1 MGIQNRS
8 LEDEQKKELH
18 CSLIRGSATG
28 ESDIVFH
35 APHAMDIDS
44 AKLSAVGLSG
54 SPTAQLQIQRFVTG
68 AGQTTIALG
77 PAVTLVA
84 VGTSGPQSFSFSSTA
99 LQAGDQIVATHAGT
113 NAAVDQ
119 LAVAMVVEATQDIKS
134 WDF

>member
-18 CSLIRGSATG
+18 CSLIRETTTA
-28 ESDIVFH
+28 ESDIIFH
-35 APHAMDIDS
+35 APHPMTVDS

-77 PAVTLVA
+77 PAVSLVA

-99 LQAGDQIVATHAGT
+99 LQAGDQIVATHAGA
-113 NAAVDQ
+113 NAAAAQ
-119 LAVAMVVEATQDIKS
+119 LAIALVVEATEDIKS